1 VVADLLGQHV
11 DSGVLKPS
19 ETLGQIQENLL
30 KPLGVFA
37 NERLEMFPD
46 VPTFKDKGFDVFPYG
61 PVVQMAYVVA
71 PANLPA
77 DVRTKLVTAFR
88 AAIQDPRFKEFAKK
102 NAFLVDDLT
111 GDALTKEVDSV
122 ASALGTVADKVFQ
135 KEKE

>member
-1 VVADLLGQHV
+1 M
-11 DSGVLKPS
+11 LKPS
-19 ETLGQIQENLL
+19 ETLGQIQEGLL
-30 KPLGVFA
+30 KPIGVFA

-46 VPTFKDKGFDVFPYG
+46 VPTFKDRGFDVFPYG

-71 PANLPA
+71 PAGLPA
-77 DVRTKLVTAFR
+77 DIRTKLITAFR

-122 ASALGTVADKVFQ
+122 AGALGTVAAKVFKDQ
-135 KEKE
+135 KE